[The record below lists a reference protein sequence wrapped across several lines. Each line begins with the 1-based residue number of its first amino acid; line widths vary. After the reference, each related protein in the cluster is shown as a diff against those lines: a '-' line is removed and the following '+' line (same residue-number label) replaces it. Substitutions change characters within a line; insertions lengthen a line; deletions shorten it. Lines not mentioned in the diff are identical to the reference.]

1 MIPLL
6 HLAAA
11 LVVAQSPAT
20 PAPPQGAPAAP
31 PPTTAQPPQAQPNL
45 GVPPPVA
52 PQGTTPARTLE
63 IREALRLAGERNY
76 DLKAAAAR
84 LRQVEQNY
92 WKAWSYYLPQI
103 TLGGTYTHNGETTSL
118 PFLIP
123 QSPAPGQPPGP
134 VTGSVIEIPILAA
147 NQWQGTIDGSQVLF
161 APSLWYVIQ
170 AASRGED
177 SARQATE
184 NARRSILFGAA
195 QAFYGT
201 ASLRQLALVSDR
213 LLEIAQRAEKDAR
226 VRYQAGTVAK
236 VALIRAEI
244 DRARAEQDVL
254 RARNSYYSARYAL
267 AQIINE
273 PADFEVIDPPE
284 PPLPPDLS
292 KLEDAAVQD
301 RPDVQSLRSALD
313 VAVATKKSVVG
324 TYFPTLA
331 AFGHY
336 QDANVAGLT
345 GAQLW
350 SIGLSAQWKIFDGGL
365 REANVRQAD
374 AAVREAEANLASGET
389 KARLDVRQALLDLE
403 SAKAN
408 AVKAKEQ
415 RDLAAENQRL
425 VDVSFR
431 AGSATAVE
439 QADATTQLR
448 NAEVAQATEMLNA
461 QLAAVRLLQAAG
473 HDIR

>member
-1 MIPLL
+1 
-6 HLAAA
+6 
-11 LVVAQSPAT
+11 
-20 PAPPQGAPAAP
+20 
-31 PPTTAQPPQAQPNL
+31 
-45 GVPPPVA
+45 VPPPVA
-52 PQGTTPARTLE
+52 PQGTAPAAKTLE

-103 TLGGTYTHNGETTSL
+103 TASGTYTHNGQSFVL
-118 PFLIP
+118 PFAV
-123 QSPAPGQPPGP
+123 PAPGAPNGIAFESA
-134 VTGSVIEIPILAA
+134 TVIAKDQLLG
-147 NQWQGTIDGSQVLF
+147 QIDGSQVLF
-161 APSLWYVIQ
+161 APALWYGIQ

-177 SARQATE
+177 SARQAVE
-184 NARRSILFGAA
+184 SARRSILFGAA
-195 QAFYGT
+195 QAYYGT
-201 ASLRQLALVSDR
+201 ASLRQLALVAER
-213 LLEIAQRAEKDAR
+213 LLEIAQRQEKDAR

-254 RARNSYYSARYAL
+254 RARNSYYSARYTL
-267 AQIINE
+267 AQLIDE
-273 PADFEVIDPPE
+273 PADFEVVDPPE
-284 PPLPPDLS
+284 PPLPADLS
-292 KLEDAAVQD
+292 KMEDQALRD
-301 RPDVQSLRSALD
+301 RPDVKSLRSALD
-313 VAVATKKSVVG
+313 AAVSQKNLSVG
-324 TYFPTLA
+324 SYFPTLA

-336 QDANVAGLT
+336 QNANVPSLT
-345 GAQLW
+345 GQELW
-350 SIGLSAQWKIFDGGL
+350 SLGLSAKWVLFDGGL
-365 REANVRQAD
+365 REANLRQGN
-374 AAVREAEANLASGET
+374 AAIREAEANLASAES
-389 KARLDVRQALLDLE
+389 KARLDVRQAILDLE
-403 SAKAN
+403 SARAN

-448 NAEVAQATEMLNA
+448 NAEVAQATEVLNA

-473 HDIR
+473 TDIR